1 MNEKTKAIIS
11 AIVVLIAN
19 LAALWGVSI
28 DQGVWV
34 NGLCAIVMLISSIW
48 AIWKNHNFT
57 QEAAEAQRQ
66 EDLPE
71 RPVPAEAQIVLN
83 DLKAAK
89 HAKDEETENN
99 G

>member
-1 MNEKTKAIIS
+1 MDEKTKAIIS

-34 NGLCAIVMLISSIW
+34 NGLCAIVMLVSSVW

-57 QEAAEAQRQ
+57 FAAQQGQLVTDELKKK
-66 EDLPE
+66 E
-71 RPVPAEAQIVLN
+71 
-83 DLKAAK
+83 KAAK
-89 HAKDEETENN
+89 DGDVNA
-99 G
+99 

>member
-1 MNEKTKAIIS
+1 MEEKTKAIIS

-34 NGLCAIVMLISSIW
+34 NGLCAVVMLVSSIW

-57 QEAAEAQRQ
+57 KEAQQGQLVTNQLKNERRALELQ
-66 EDLPE
+66 NED
-71 RPVPAEAQIVLN
+71 
-83 DLKAAK
+83 D
-89 HAKDEETENN
+89 
-99 G
+99 

>member
-1 MNEKTKAIIS
+1 MEEKTKAIIS

-34 NGLCAIVMLISSIW
+34 NGLCAIVMLVSSIW

-57 QEAAEAQRQ
+57 FAAQQGQLVTDE
-66 EDLPE
+66 
-71 RPVPAEAQIVLN
+71 
-83 DLKAAK
+83 LKAKEKAE
-89 HAKDEETENN
+89 KDGDVNA
-99 G
+99 